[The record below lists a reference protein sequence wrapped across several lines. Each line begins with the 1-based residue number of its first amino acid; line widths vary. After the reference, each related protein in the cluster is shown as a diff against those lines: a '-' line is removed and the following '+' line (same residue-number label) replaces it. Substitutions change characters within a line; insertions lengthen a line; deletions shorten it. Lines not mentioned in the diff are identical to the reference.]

1 MRGKVEINSDGK
13 FIRAQFEE
21 DATIADWNESLGLI
35 ASLVE
40 ESGIRET
47 LVDIRKQKGTAPTE
61 DLFYFGTQVPKNV
74 RFAVL
79 ARRNSDDEFVET
91 VARNRG
97 ATARLF
103 FGPEEEAVDWLL
115 AKPIR

>member
-1 MRGKVEINSDGK
+1 MHGTVEISADGK
-13 FIRAQFEE
+13 FIRAQFEA
-21 DATIADWNESLGLI
+21 DATIADWYEAFKLH
-35 ASLVE
+35 ASLVQ

-47 LVDIRKQKGTAPTE
+47 LVDIRKQKASAPTL
-61 DLFYFGTQVPKNV
+61 DLFEFASRLPKDV

-79 ARRNSDDEFVET
+79 ARARDDDRFVES

-103 FGPEEEAVDWLL
+103 LGSEEEAVSWLL
-115 AKPIR
+115 DR